1 MSSVREYSYK
11 INGLALADDAIIE
24 QIHDDFREVSGVI
37 GINVKKEEEIIEY
50 VLDQWS
56 SDYDAFSKLSEIC
69 EKLSGKEDT
78 WYATNIEIC
87 NYVNAYKS
95 LVFCADRTTV
105 YNPTLYEIWFYTNK

>member
-69 EKLSGKEDT
+69 EKYNLAGK
-78 WYATNIEIC
+78 IELIF
-87 NYVNAYKS
+87 NEWIIIS
-95 LVFCADRTTV
+95 M
-105 YNPTLYEIWFYTNK
+105 